1 MITTIEVAELD
12 FRQVTRNLSVQTQ
25 GILTCI
31 NTPKGWFSLTLGKF
45 PSRQDL
51 AIVIDRRVVD
61 IIGADNAT

>member
-12 FRQVTRNLSVQTQ
+12 FRQVTKNLSVQSH

-51 AIVIDRRVVD
+51 AIIINRRFVD
-61 IIGADNAT
+61 IIGEDNV